1 MKKHLLG
8 LVVMALLFVFTI
20 SCTEEETVTEVKL
33 ALDWYPNANHIG
45 LYIAEENGYFE
56 EENLKVEIYTPS
68 DPTTVLQT
76 VASGADDF
84 GMNYQ
89 PELLQARSKGVPV
102 VSVLGMVQHPLNSV
116 MALKSSGNESPKD
129 LKGKKV
135 GYPGIAW
142 NEDALNTMLQSDG
155 LNGLDDIELVNVGWD
170 LGSSLI
176 SEKVDAIIGAYF
188 THESI
193 LLENEG
199 HPVNVMRMEEWGV
212 PDYYEL
218 VMVTSEDYLSENPE
232 VVERFVRAVSKGYAD
247 AISDPQSGVDV
258 LKKYFPEIDENIDR
272 PGADLLQELW
282 KGKGGKF
289 GTQEE
294 VKWASFT
301 EWMQKKGI
309 INKDV
314 DPNDAFTDRYSNK

>member
-176 SEKVDAIIGAYF
+176 SEKVDA
-188 THESI
+188 
-193 LLENEG
+193 
-199 HPVNVMRMEEWGV
+199 
-212 PDYYEL
+212 
-218 VMVTSEDYLSENPE
+218 
-232 VVERFVRAVSKGYAD
+232 
-247 AISDPQSGVDV
+247 
-258 LKKYFPEIDENIDR
+258 
-272 PGADLLQELW
+272 
-282 KGKGGKF
+282 
-289 GTQEE
+289 
-294 VKWASFT
+294 
-301 EWMQKKGI
+301 
-309 INKDV
+309 
-314 DPNDAFTDRYSNK
+314 